1 MPTPP
6 EISALPDNVPQ
17 NGQSKSAFNKNHND
31 FIGAFPAFQDELNAL
46 ALFLNGRAGDAEAAA
61 SAAGLSEDSAAED
74 AGFAL
79 DAKDA
84 AEDARDIV
92 VPLSEQFGATYL
104 GAYSGAPSVDNN
116 GDPLAD
122 GMLYT
127 ELGASAGLK
136 LRLGG
141 AWVAAAVNAN
151 GALLVANNFSDVPNK
166 EAARDNLGVPY
177 ATIAEAEAGEATGKV
192 VDPAGVFAAILAL
205 GRIKVT
211 QTVIDASTTFE
222 KEAWAKFVIL
232 RGWGAGQ
239 SGSKAGGGGAAIPVT
254 KFMLADDLGAAET
267 VTIAGATPAGAPGSS
282 AFVAGSNTTLG
293 AHFTALG
300 AGHASTVIPN
310 DSYGQNFDHA
320 RQSSF
325 GGFSSGS
332 ERFAPP
338 ARGDG
343 TGKGGD
349 GPAGTT
355 ASDHATDGQRP
366 GGGGGGSFAGNSG
379 AGGAGRLIIWQIG

>member
-6 EISALPDNVPQ
+6 EITALPDNVPQ
-17 NGQSKSAFNKNHND
+17 NGQSKSVFNANHNE
-31 FIGAFPAFQDELNAL
+31 FIGALPGFQDEANAL
-46 ALFLNGRAGDAEAAA
+46 ALFLEGRAGDAEAAA
-61 SAAGLSEDSAAED
+61 AAAALSEDSAAED

-104 GAYSGAPSVDNN
+104 GAFNGAPSVDAN

-141 AWVAAAVNAN
+141 VWVAAAVNAN
-151 GALLVANNFSDVPNK
+151 GALLVANNLSEGHAPTMR
-166 EAARDNLGVPY
+166 ANLGLTY
-177 ATIAEAEAGEATGKV
+177 ASETEAQEGTGADKSMTPLRVAQAIA
-192 VDPAGVFAAILAL
+192 AL
-205 GRIKVT
+205 GQIKVT
-211 QTVIDASTTFE
+211 ETVIDASTTFE
-222 KEAWAKFVIL
+222 KEDWAKFIVL
-232 RGWGAGQ
+232 KGWGGGQ
-239 SGSKAGGGGAAIPVT
+239 TGAKSIGGGAALPNI
-254 KFMLADDLGAAET
+254 KFMLASDLASSEA
-267 VTIAGATPAGAPGSS
+267 VTIAPATAPPAAGSGAANAGAD
-282 AFVAGSNTTLG
+282 TTLG
-293 AHFTALG
+293 SHFTAPG
-300 AGHASTVIPN
+300 AGKFIGVIAN
-310 DSYGQNFDHA
+310 DSTGNHVDNIIMA
-320 RQSSF
+320 SF
-325 GGFSSGS
+325 GGVGSGTN
-332 ERFAPP
+332 RFAPA

-349 GPAGTT
+349 GPLGTSET
-355 ASDHATDGQRP
+355 DHATDGQRP
-366 GGGGGGSFAGNSG
+366 GGGGGGSFAGNAG